1 MKPEAKLATG
11 EDPRGISED
20 SDLQENESF
29 RGRRRNYRN
38 FVSATTRSPARS
50 SPEIPILCVLSES
63 HLSGVRTKFVLEEVK
78 SKWYRELTATD
89 LRAVYSESKKNVV
102 ETVIKFSR
110 KNLVEKGQLYPAT
123 EDSIGIW
130 KPTVTGIARA
140 QKEAGNWE
148 PKYVEIQSMIEL

>member
-1 MKPEAKLATG
+1 MKLEVKLSRTNDPGTISG
-11 EDPRGISED
+11 ESGLR
-20 SDLQENESF
+20 ESKTP
-29 RGRRRNYRN
+29 RGRRRNPKN
-38 FVSATTRSPARS
+38 LVSAVTRSPARS

-130 KPTVTGIARA
+130 KPTVTG
-140 QKEAGNWE
+140 
-148 PKYVEIQSMIEL
+148 

>member
-1 MKPEAKLATG
+1 MNLPL
-11 EDPRGISED
+11 PIY
-20 SDLQENESF
+20 ES
-29 RGRRRNYRN
+29 
-38 FVSATTRSPARS
+38 
-50 SPEIPILCVLSES
+50 
-63 HLSGVRTKFVLEEVK
+63 
-78 SKWYRELTATD
+78 
-89 LRAVYSESKKNVV
+89 VYSESKKNVV